1 MDVQEQDC
9 WDPGL
14 LSVEPQPLMLFFY
27 LNFKAV
33 SPLVVAYY
41 GLYPPSTAEQQKQL
55 VIKTQL
61 LHYSVLLVIQ
71 DTENGSKLS
80 YF

>member
-1 MDVQEQDC
+1 MLGSRSTECGTSTIDAIFLFKLKSSQSSSC
-9 WDPGL
+9 GL
-14 LSVEPQPLMLFFY
+14 LRP
-27 LNFKAV
+27 
-33 SPLVVAYY
+33 
-41 GLYPPSTAEQQKQL
+41 LYPSSTAEQQKQL

-61 LHYSVLLVIQ
+61 LHYSVLIVIQ